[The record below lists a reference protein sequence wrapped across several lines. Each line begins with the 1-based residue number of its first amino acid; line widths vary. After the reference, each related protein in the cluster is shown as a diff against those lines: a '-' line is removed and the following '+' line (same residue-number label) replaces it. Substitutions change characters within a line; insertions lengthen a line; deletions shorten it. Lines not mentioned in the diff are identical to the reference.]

1 MNTKPTMSLSTIEE
15 AVEEAGA
22 RESKYDALSTGSAVA
37 ETVWAVLMVACVL
50 FLLWSM
56 LGHGPTYGPS
66 ETGEN
71 HSGASASRPNHYRA
85 GHHGLAGRRG
95 SLLRGATEPAVNLDR
110 CHAASTGSTVANGCV
125 ARTSSRRDPASRQA
139 PKSSWGGF

>member
-1 MNTKPTMSLSTIEE
+1 M
-15 AVEEAGA
+15 
-22 RESKYDALSTGSAVA
+22 A

-85 GHHGLAGRRG
+85 DHHGLAGRRG